1 MGDVAPLRRHG
12 AGGHVGDEA
21 AAAEVGEEP
30 VDVSTP
36 VRGQQRL
43 KDRATRDGF
52 ADGDV
57 DLWDDVALEH
67 APVPE
72 GARVRGDAGEADVEG
87 EADPGGRVRLD
98 TLGGDDRARGLVDE
112 LDERKARR
120 VARAPDEEGRGE
132 GGGGEVLGRH
142 RSGSERRC
150 AGDGI
155 DHGLK
160 QSTSQ
165 RGQ

>member
-21 AAAEVGEEP
+21 AAAEVGEEA
-30 VDVSTP
+30 VDIGTP
-36 VRGQQRL
+36 VGW
-43 KDRATRDGF
+43 KKGFEVRASREG
-52 ADGDV
+52 ADGGV

-72 GARVRGDAGEADVEG
+72 GARVRGGAGEADVEG
-87 EADPGGRVRLD
+87 EADPGGWVRLD

-132 GGGGEVLGRH
+132 GLGGEVLGRR

-155 DHGLK
+155 DHGLELTK
-160 QSTSQ
+160 ERLQ
-165 RGQ
+165 